1 MEKRDYYLVKEKIE
15 DNNFPVFYESGI
27 NKFFYQ
33 TFLERKESNTN
44 KEMLR
49 TGRKLYNKIVKQHK

>member
-1 MEKRDYYLVKEKIE
+1 MLDKD
-15 DNNFPVFYESGI
+15 FPVVYESGI

-33 TFLERKESNTN
+33 TILKRKESHTN